1 MPPRKKKKAAKQV
14 RKNARPAPRKAHS
27 AQAAAPAAKKVKSFE
42 LKKAAKA
49 GSSSATAEKAQML
62 SSETVFQGKLF
73 RVTRD
78 SIVEP
83 TGLHSERDV
92 VRHNGSVVILAVDR
106 TKSKK
111 DPWIVM
117 ERQYRHAANRFL
129 WEIPAGKLEPGEEP
143 LTGAKRELAEE
154 TGYQAKKWKV
164 LAEYWPSPGFVGE
177 SMLLYLAD
185 GLIPGEARP
194 EEDEKIE
201 LRLVKLSQLLKMIEK
216 GAIHDGKTLIA
227 ALFYAWLHGRKRKK

>member
-1 MPPRKKKKAAKQV
+1 MAPRKKNKAAKQA
-14 RKNARPAPRKAHS
+14 RKNVRPAPRKAHS
-27 AQAAAPAAKKVKSFE
+27 AKAAVPAAKKVKA
-42 LKKAAKA
+42 LKPKKAAQT
-49 GSSSATAEKAQML
+49 GSSSATAEKAQVL
-62 SSETVFQGKLF
+62 SSETIFQGRLF
-73 RVTRD
+73 RVTHD
-78 SIVEP
+78 TIIEP

-106 TKSKK
+106 SKSKK

-129 WEIPAGKLEPGEEP
+129 WEVPAGKLEPGEDP
-143 LTGAKRELAEE
+143 LAGAKRELAEE
-154 TGYQAKKWKV
+154 TGYQAKKWKL

-185 GLIPGEARP
+185 GLIPGDARP

-201 LRLVKLSQLLKMIEK
+201 LRLVKLSDLLKMIEK

-227 ALFYAWLHGRKRKK
+227 ALLYTWLRGHKRKK